1 MKDGYKPVSFKI
13 EISADI
19 ITARDS
25 AEFDGIEPFN
35 DEDTDILSIQ
45 LAKEIDKMLRAEGM
59 TFDNMNM
66 VIRPRYRKDGEYRIT
81 IRSREIE

>member
-19 ITARDS
+19 IPT
-25 AEFDGIEPFN
+25 EFDGIEPFN
-35 DEDTDILSIQ
+35 NEDTDILSIQ

-59 TFDNMNM
+59 TFENMDM

-81 IRSREIE
+81 SRSREVE

>member
-1 MKDGYKPVSFKI
+1 MKAGYKPISFKI
-13 EISADI
+13 EISA
-19 ITARDS
+19 
-25 AEFDGIEPFN
+25 
-35 DEDTDILSIQ
+35 DILSIQ

-66 VIRPRYRKDGEYRIT
+66 VIRPRYRKDGEYCIA